1 MAWPPFTSCCSC
13 LLFVFFFGLGS
24 RICYGFRFGFD
35 IHHRFSDPVKGF
47 LGLDD
52 LPEKGSL
59 DYYVVMAYRD
69 RLIRARHLAASY
81 GQSSLLTFAN
91 GNDTFF
97 TGSLGFLHY
106 ANVSVGTPSLSFL
119 VALDTGSNLFWLPCD
134 CKKGG
139 CVTGLQTSS
148 GKEIKFN
155 IYSPNN
161 SSTSE
166 KLSSD
171 STLCRPSD
179 QCSSAR
185 SNCCYKIVYLSSNT
199 SSTGILV
206 EDVLRLVTD
215 DDQSKA
221 VDARITFGCGQ
232 IQTGTF
238 LMGAAPNGLFGL
250 GMQDIS
256 VPSILAKNR
265 LASNSFALCFGLD
278 GVGRINFGFNGSSD
292 QSETPFNVRQSH
304 PSYNISITR
313 ITVGSNSSE
322 LEFSAIF
329 DSGTAF
335 THLSDPAY
343 TFISESF
350 NSKVE
355 EKRNSPDSVIPFEYC
370 YELRANQSTFKIPSM
385 NLTMKGGDDYFLKHP
400 TALIPTPEG
409 GYLYCLALL
418 KSEDINIIGQN
429 FMSGYHIVFDREK
442 MILGWKDS
450 NCYNDE
456 SSNTLPISPSPSSA
470 VSPVRPAIPV
480 TTEGNAN
487 NSHMPAAAPSS
498 YSSKLKSFTYTVT
511 ILLSFFAIV

>member
-1 MAWPPFTSCCSC
+1 MFTLVPFLHAIYVYRFAFPERDFCSSINYETMAWVPFTSPRLC
-13 LLFVFFFGLGS
+13 LLSIFFFGLSS
-24 RICYGFRFGFD
+24 RICYGFGFGFD
-35 IHHRFSDPVKGF
+35 IHHRFSDPVKGV

-59 DYYVVMAYRD
+59 DYYVAMAHRD

-81 GQSSLLTFAN
+81 GQSSPLTFAN
-91 GNDTFF
+91 GNDTLFIS
-97 TGSLGFLHY
+97 SLGFLHY

-148 GKEIKFN
+148 GEEIKLN

-166 KLSSD
+166 KLSSN

-179 QCSSAR
+179 QCSSES
-185 SNCCYKIVYLSSNT
+185 SNCCYKTVNSRNT

-256 VPSILAKNR
+256 VPSILAKNG
-265 LASNSFALCFGLD
+265 LTSNSFALCFGLD

-304 PSYNISITR
+304 PTYNISITG

-329 DSGTAF
+329 DTSTAF
-335 THLSDPAY
+335 TVLSDPAY

-355 EKRNSPDSVIPFEYC
+355 EKRHALHSEIPFEYC
-370 YELRANQSTFKIPSM
+370 YELRANQSTFKIPRI

-400 TALIPTPEG
+400 TALIPTLEG

-418 KSEDINIIGQN
+418 KSEDINIIGR
-429 FMSGYHIVFDREK
+429 D
-442 MILGWKDS
+442 LTTLLWKF
-450 NCYNDE
+450 Y
-456 SSNTLPISPSPSSA
+456 ISF
-470 VSPVRPAIPV
+470 
-480 TTEGNAN
+480 
-487 NSHMPAAAPSS
+487 
-498 YSSKLKSFTYTVT
+498 YCLKLKDNE
-511 ILLSFFAIV
+511 L

>member
-1 MAWPPFTSCCSC
+1 MAWAPFTSPCLC
-13 LLFVFFFGLGS
+13 LLSIFFFGLGS
-24 RICYGFRFGFD
+24 RICYGFGFGFD
-35 IHHRFSDPVKGF
+35 IHHSFSDPVKGV

-59 DYYVVMAYRD
+59 DYYVVMAHRD
-69 RLIRARHLAASY
+69 RLMRARHLAASY
-81 GQSSLLTFAN
+81 GQSSPLTFAN
-91 GNDTFF
+91 GNDTFS
-97 TGSLGFLHY
+97 SLGFLYY

-139 CVTGLQTSS
+139 CITGLQTSS
-148 GKEIKFN
+148 GEEIKLN

-179 QCSSAR
+179 QCSSAS
-185 SNCCYKIVYLSSNT
+185 SNCCYKNLYSKNT

-206 EDVLRLVTD
+206 EDVLHLVTD

-232 IQTGTF
+232 IQTGAF
-238 LMGAAPNGLFGL
+238 LLGIAPNGLFGL
-250 GMQDIS
+250 GMKNIS
-256 VPSILAKNR
+256 VPSILAKNG

-278 GVGRINFGFNGSSD
+278 GVGRINFGFNGSSE
-292 QSETPFNVRQSH
+292 QSETPFNVQQSH

-313 ITVGSNSSE
+313 ITVGNNSSE

-343 TFISESF
+343 TFISDSF

-355 EKRNSPDSVIPFEYC
+355 GKRHAPDSAIPFEYC

-385 NLTMKGGDDYFLKHP
+385 NLTMKGGDDYLLKDP
-400 TALIPTPEG
+400 TAFIQTLEG
-409 GYLYCLALL
+409 GNLYCLALL

-442 MILGWKDS
+442 MMLGWKDS

-456 SSNTLPISPSPSSA
+456 SSNTAPISPSPSPA
-470 VSPVRPAIPV
+470 VSSVVRL
-480 TTEGNAN
+480 TTEGIGN
-487 NSHMPAAAPSS
+487 NSYMPAAAPSS
-498 YSSKLKSFTYTVT
+498 YSPKLKSFSYTVT
-511 ILLSFFAIV
+511 VLLVSFFAIV

>member
-1 MAWPPFTSCCSC
+1 MAWPPFTSFCSC

-59 DYYVVMAYRD
+59 DYYVLMAYRD

-81 GQSSLLTFAN
+81 GQSSLLTFAS

-97 TGSLGFLHY
+97 SRSLGFLHY

-148 GKEIKFN
+148 GDEIKFN

-179 QCSSAR
+179 QCSSAS

-343 TFISESF
+343 TFISETF

-370 YELRANQSTFKIPSM
+370 YELRANQSTFKIPNM
-385 NLTMKGGDDYFLKHP
+385 NLTMKGGDNYFVKHP
-400 TALIPTPEG
+400 TASIPTPEG
-409 GYLYCLALL
+409 GHLYCLALL
-418 KSEDINIIGQN
+418 KSEDINIIGH
-429 FMSGYHIVFDREK
+429 FYS
-442 MILGWKDS
+442 LG
-450 NCYNDE
+450 E
-456 SSNTLPISPSPSSA
+456 F
-470 VSPVRPAIPV
+470 
-480 TTEGNAN
+480 
-487 NSHMPAAAPSS
+487 
-498 YSSKLKSFTYTVT
+498 KL
-511 ILLSFFAIV
+511 L